1 MKRCRLIAS
10 LFLALTLCG
19 CTDGAGRSISGS
31 YPRLEYR
38 NSAYNLDPYNRE
50 IAVEDG
56 FYLDEG
62 HTYDVVETDSGYD
75 LVLHF
80 VECEEVTE

>member
-1 MKRCRLIAS
+1 MKRRCLIAS

-19 CTDGAGRSISGS
+19 CADGAGRSISGS
-31 YPRLEYR
+31 YPRLDYH

-50 IAVEDG
+50 ISVEDG

-75 LVLHF
+75 LILHF
-80 VECEEVTE
+80 VEGEDVGE